1 MRNPDRIPK
10 VLRELE
16 RLWSKHPDWR
26 LGQLI
31 FNIPGRD
38 PFHIEDYDLIE
49 LGYRKFGKGEEPN
62 MGDFPRVYVYDGLEE
77 DVVTSSQLGFK
88 MDEEE
93 GE

>member
-1 MRNPDRIPK
+1 MRNPNRILF

-16 RLWSKHPDWR
+16 RLWKKYPDWR

-49 LGYRKFGKGEEPN
+49 LGFKKLGGGDEPDTD
-62 MGDFPRVYVYDGLEE
+62 DFPSE
-77 DVVTSSQLGFK
+77 FC
-88 MDEEE
+88 
-93 GE
+93 